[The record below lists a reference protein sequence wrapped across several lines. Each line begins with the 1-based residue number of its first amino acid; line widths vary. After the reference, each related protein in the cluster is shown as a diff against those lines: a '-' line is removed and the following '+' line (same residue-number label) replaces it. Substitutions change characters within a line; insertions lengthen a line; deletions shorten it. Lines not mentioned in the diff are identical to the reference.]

1 MNKNLWLLILSQVF
15 GFTAA
20 NVTVF
25 LSGIIGSQ
33 ISPIKSLSTFPPS
46 IYVVGIALSTIFAA
60 KIMSIIGRKLGFVL
74 ASIGSTLACLLA
86 AFAILNKNFTI
97 FSLSCFFLGTGMAFI
112 HQYRFAAA
120 ESVEKQKAPK
130 AVSMLLLAGIV
141 SAFIGISL
149 ANYTKNL
156 VSDHIYVGSYLALAC
171 FTIMPAIFLSF
182 YKNTHIQDN
191 KNSINKSVRS
201 YKEFISDPKFLQAM
215 FSATFGYVVMAFLMT
230 ATPISMHYIHN
241 ISVDKVGIVIQFH
254 VLGMFLPSLITG
266 NLINKYGPSKM
277 MYAGTF
283 FYFLTIIMSIFEPN
297 FLNYFISLI
306 LLGIGWNFLYIS
318 GTSLLVT
325 TYQEHEK
332 FKAQGLNDLVVFS
345 ATALGSL
352 SAGILI
358 SLTSWKIINF
368 MCIPFIILILAS
380 IIRAD
385 RKYNKLE
392 KV

>member
-1 MNKNLWLLILSQVF
+1 MNRNLWLLILSQIF

-25 LSGIIGSQ
+25 LSGIIGSE
-33 ISPIKSLSTFPPS
+33 ISPIKALATFPPS
-46 IYVVGIALSTIFAA
+46 VYVVGIAISTIFAA
-60 KIMSIIGRKLGFVL
+60 KVMSAIGRRLGFVL
-74 ASIGSTLACLLA
+74 ASIGSSLACILA
-86 AFAILNKNFTI
+86 AYAILNNNFLI

-149 ANYTKNL
+149 ANFTKNL

-171 FTIMPAIFLSF
+171 FTIMPALILSF
-182 YKNTHIQDN
+182 YKNTNIQRDEINFN
-191 KNSINKSVRS
+191 KEVRS
-201 YKEFISDPKFLQAM
+201 YKEFFLDPKFLQAM

-230 ATPISMHYIHN
+230 ATPISMHFMHN

-266 NLINKYGPSKM
+266 NLINKYGPSKI

-283 FYFLTIIMSIFEPN
+283 FYLLTIIMSFFEPN
-297 FLNYFISLI
+297 FMNYLISLI

-332 FKAQGLNDLVVFS
+332 FKAQGFNDLVVFS
-345 ATALGSL
+345 ATAIGSL
-352 SAGILI
+352 SAGILVSI
-358 SLTSWKIINF
+358 TNWKIINL
-368 MCIPFIILILAS
+368 MCIPFLILILFS

-385 RKYNKLE
+385 TKKDI
-392 KV
+392 

>member
-1 MNKNLWLLILSQVF
+1 MNKNLSLLILSQVF

-60 KIMSIIGRKLGFVL
+60 RIMSVIGRRLGFIF
-74 ASIGSTLACLLA
+74 ASIGSSLACLLA
-86 AFAILNKNFTI
+86 AFAVYYNNFII

-120 ESVEKQKAPK
+120 ESVEKEKAPK

-149 ANYTKNL
+149 ANYTKDL
-156 VSDHIYVGSYLALAC
+156 ISGYVYVGSYLALAC
-171 FTIMPAIFLSF
+171 LTIMPAIFLSF
-182 YKNTHIQDN
+182 YKNL
-191 KNSINKSVRS
+191 KEKSNEVDTNFKVRS
-201 YKEFISDPKFLQAM
+201 YKEFLSDPRFLQAM
-215 FSATFGYVVMAFLMT
+215 FAATFGYVVMAFLMT
-230 ATPISMHYIHN
+230 ATPISMHFIHN

-266 NLINKYGPSKM
+266 NLVNKFGYSKIMYG
-277 MYAGTF
+277 GVF
-283 FYFLTIIMSIFEPN
+283 FYILTIILSLFEPT

-306 LLGIGWNFLYIS
+306 FLGIGWNFLYIS

-325 TYQEHEK
+325 TYSQHEK
-332 FKAQGLNDLVVFS
+332 FKAQGFNDLVVFS
-345 ATALGSL
+345 ATAIGSL

-358 SLTSWKIINF
+358 SITSWKIINF
-368 MCIPFIILILAS
+368 MCIPFLVLILFS

-385 RKYNKLE
+385 KKNPSN
-392 KV
+392 

>member
-1 MNKNLWLLILSQVF
+1 MNKNLSLLILSQVF

-60 KIMSIIGRKLGFVL
+60 RIMSVIGRRLGFIF
-74 ASIGSTLACLLA
+74 ASIGSSLACLLA
-86 AFAILNKNFTI
+86 AFAVYYNNFII

-120 ESVEKQKAPK
+120 ESVEKEKAPK

-149 ANYTKNL
+149 ANYTKDL
-156 VSDHIYVGSYLALAC
+156 ISGYVYVGSYLALAC
-171 FTIMPAIFLSF
+171 LTIMPAIFLSF
-182 YKNTHIQDN
+182 YKNL
-191 KNSINKSVRS
+191 KEKSNEVDTNFKVRS
-201 YKEFISDPKFLQAM
+201 YKEFLSDPRFLQAM
-215 FSATFGYVVMAFLMT
+215 FAATFGYVVMAFLMT
-230 ATPISMHYIHN
+230 ATPISMHFIHN

-266 NLINKYGPSKM
+266 NLVNKFGYSKIMYG
-277 MYAGTF
+277 GVF
-283 FYFLTIIMSIFEPN
+283 FYILTIILSLFEPT

-306 LLGIGWNFLYIS
+306 FLGIGWNFLYIS

-325 TYQEHEK
+325 TYSQHEK
-332 FKAQGLNDLVVFS
+332 FKAQGFNDLVVFS
-345 ATALGSL
+345 ATAIGSL

-358 SLTSWKIINF
+358 SMTSWKIINF
-368 MCIPFIILILAS
+368 MCIPFLVLILFS

-385 RKYNKLE
+385 KKNPSN
-392 KV
+392 

>member
-1 MNKNLWLLILSQVF
+1 MNRNLWLLILSQIF

-25 LSGIIGSQ
+25 LSGIIGSE
-33 ISPIKSLSTFPPS
+33 ISPIKALATFPPS
-46 IYVVGIALSTIFAA
+46 IYVVGIAISTVFAA
-60 KIMSIIGRKLGFVL
+60 KVMSVIGRRLGFVL
-74 ASIGSTLACLLA
+74 ASIGSSLASLLSA
-86 AFAILNKNFTI
+86 YAILNNNFII

-149 ANYTKNL
+149 ANSTKNL
-156 VSDHIYVGSYLALAC
+156 VSDHVYVGSYLALAC
-171 FTIMPAIFLSF
+171 FTIMPAIILSF
-182 YKNTHIQDN
+182 YKNTNVQSDEINLN
-191 KNSINKSVRS
+191 KEVRS
-201 YKEFISDPKFLQAM
+201 YKEFFLDPKFLQAM

-230 ATPISMHYIHN
+230 ATPISMHFIHN

-266 NLINKYGPSKM
+266 NLINKYGPSNI
-277 MYAGTF
+277 MYAGTL
-283 FYFLTIIMSIFEPN
+283 FYLLTIIMSFFEPN
-297 FLNYFISLI
+297 FINYLISLI

-325 TYQEHEK
+325 TYQDHEK
-332 FKAQGLNDLVVFS
+332 FKAQGFNDLVVFS
-345 ATALGSL
+345 ATAIGSL
-352 SAGILI
+352 SAGVLI
-358 SLTSWKIINF
+358 SITSWKVLNL
-368 MCIPFIILILAS
+368 MCIPFLVLILFS
-380 IIRAD
+380 TIRAD
-385 RKYNKLE
+385 MKKSV
-392 KV
+392 K

>member
-1 MNKNLWLLILSQVF
+1 MNRNLWLLILSQVF

-25 LSGIIGSQ
+25 LSGIIGTQ
-33 ISPIKSLSTFPPS
+33 ISPIKSLSTLPPS
-46 IYVVGIALSTIFAA
+46 IYVIGIALSTIFAA
-60 KIMSIIGRKLGFVL
+60 KVMSIIGRRLGFVL
-74 ASIGSTLACLLA
+74 ASIGSSLACLLA
-86 AFAILNKNFTI
+86 AFAILNKNFII
-97 FSLSCFFLGTGMAFI
+97 FSLSCFLLGTGMAFI

-120 ESVEKQKAPK
+120 ESVKKQQAPK

-141 SAFIGISL
+141 SAFIGISF

-156 VSDHIYVGSYLALAC
+156 FSNHIYVGSYLTLSC

-182 YKNTHIQDN
+182 YKNTNIQDN
-191 KNSINKSVRS
+191 KNFVNKEVRS

-266 NLINKYGPSKM
+266 NLINKYGSSKI

-283 FYFLTIIMSIFEPN
+283 FYFLTIIMSLFEPN
-297 FLNYFISLI
+297 FLNYLISLI

-325 TYQEHEK
+325 TYHEHEK

-345 ATALGSL
+345 ATAIGSL
-352 SAGILI
+352 SAGVLI
-358 SLTSWKIINF
+358 SIISWKMINLI
-368 MCIPFIILILAS
+368 CIPFLILILFS
-380 IIRAD
+380 IIRAN
-385 RKYNKLE
+385 NK
-392 KV
+392 KIN

>member
-1 MNKNLWLLILSQVF
+1 MNKNLSLLILSQVF

-60 KIMSIIGRKLGFVL
+60 RIMSVIGRRLGFIF
-74 ASIGSTLACLLA
+74 ASIGSSLACLLA
-86 AFAILNKNFTI
+86 AVAVYNNNFII

-120 ESVEKQKAPK
+120 ESVEKEKAPK

-149 ANYTKNL
+149 ANYTKDL
-156 VSDHIYVGSYLALAC
+156 VSGYVYAGSYLALAC
-171 FTIMPAIFLSF
+171 LTIMPAIFLSF
-182 YKNTHIQDN
+182 YKNL
-191 KNSINKSVRS
+191 KEKSNDIETNLKVRS
-201 YKEFISDPKFLQAM
+201 YKEFLSDTRFLQAM
-215 FSATFGYVVMAFLMT
+215 FAATFGYVVMAFLMT
-230 ATPISMHYIHN
+230 ATPISMHLMHN
-241 ISVDKVGIVIQFH
+241 ISVDKVGTVIQFH

-266 NLINKYGPSKM
+266 NLINKFGYSNI
-277 MYAGTF
+277 MYTGVF
-283 FYFLTIIMSIFEPN
+283 FYILTIILSLFEPT

-306 LLGIGWNFLYIS
+306 FLGIGWNFLYIS

-325 TYQEHEK
+325 TYSQHEK
-332 FKAQGLNDLVVFS
+332 FKAQGFNDLVVFS
-345 ATALGSL
+345 ATAIGSL

-358 SLTSWKIINF
+358 SMTSWKIINF
-368 MCIPFIILILAS
+368 MCIPFLVLIIFS

-385 RKYNKLE
+385 KKNPSN
-392 KV
+392 

>member
-1 MNKNLWLLILSQVF
+1 MNKNLTLLILSQVF

-60 KIMSIIGRKLGFVL
+60 KIMSVIGRRLGFIS
-74 ASIGSTLACLLA
+74 ASIGSSLACLLA
-86 AFAILNKNFTI
+86 AFAVYNNNFII

-120 ESVEKQKAPK
+120 ESVEKEKAPK

-141 SAFIGISL
+141 SAFLGISL
-149 ANYTKNL
+149 ANYTKDL
-156 VSDHIYVGSYLALAC
+156 ISGYVYVGSYIALAC
-171 FTIMPAIFLSF
+171 LTIMPAIFLSF
-182 YKNTHIQDN
+182 YKNLRE
-191 KNSINKSVRS
+191 KSNYIETNLKVRS
-201 YKEFISDPKFLQAM
+201 YKEFLSDARFLQAM
-215 FSATFGYVVMAFLMT
+215 FAATFGYVVMAFLMT
-230 ATPISMHYIHN
+230 ATPISMHFMHN

-266 NLINKYGPSKM
+266 NLVNKFGYSKIMYG
-277 MYAGTF
+277 GVF
-283 FYFLTIIMSIFEPN
+283 FYILTIILSLFEAT

-306 LLGIGWNFLYIS
+306 FLGIGWNFLYIS

-325 TYQEHEK
+325 TYSQHEK
-332 FKAQGLNDLVVFS
+332 FKAQGFNDLVVFS
-345 ATALGSL
+345 ATAIGSL

-358 SLTSWKIINF
+358 SMTSWKIINF
-368 MCIPFIILILAS
+368 MCIPFLVLILFS

-385 RKYNKLE
+385 KKNPSN
-392 KV
+392 

>member
-1 MNKNLWLLILSQVF
+1 MNKNLSLLILSQVF

-60 KIMSIIGRKLGFVL
+60 RIMSVIGRRLGFIF
-74 ASIGSTLACLLA
+74 ASIGSSLACLLA
-86 AFAILNKNFTI
+86 AFAVYNNNFII

-120 ESVEKQKAPK
+120 ESVEKDKAPK

-149 ANYTKNL
+149 ANYTKDL
-156 VSDHIYVGSYLALAC
+156 ISGYVYVGSYLALAC
-171 FTIMPAIFLSF
+171 LTIMPAIFLSF
-182 YKNTHIQDN
+182 YKNL
-191 KNSINKSVRS
+191 KEKSNEVDTNLKVRS
-201 YKEFISDPKFLQAM
+201 YKEFLSDPRFLQAM

-230 ATPISMHYIHN
+230 ATPISMHFIHN

-266 NLINKYGPSKM
+266 NLVNKFGYSKIMYG
-277 MYAGTF
+277 GVF
-283 FYFLTIIMSIFEPN
+283 FYILTIILSLFEPT

-306 LLGIGWNFLYIS
+306 FLGIGWNFLYIS

-325 TYQEHEK
+325 TYSQHEK
-332 FKAQGLNDLVVFS
+332 FKAQGFNDLVVFS
-345 ATALGSL
+345 ATAIGSL

-358 SLTSWKIINF
+358 SMTSWKIINF
-368 MCIPFIILILAS
+368 MCIPFLVLILFS

-385 RKYNKLE
+385 KKNPSN
-392 KV
+392 